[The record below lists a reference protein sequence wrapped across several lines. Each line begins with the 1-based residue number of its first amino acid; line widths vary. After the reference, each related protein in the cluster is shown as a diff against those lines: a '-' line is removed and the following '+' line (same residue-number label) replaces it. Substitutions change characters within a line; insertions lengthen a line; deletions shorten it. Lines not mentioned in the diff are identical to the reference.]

1 MTLSEVEIE
10 VEAKALKEEKK
21 NLPKGNIL
29 EILTR
34 DALLLANIEMKRK
47 RKKKTVLSKGIIDD
61 IILLLHLQFRLINQK
76 DDFDTNIYLDRN

>member
-61 IILLLHLQFRLINQK
+61 IILLHLQFRLINQK